1 MPEEI
6 QKGFFKLRFGDISLV
21 SLSSKFTHETFN
33 QKTAANKQIKQRTI
47 RKIGEMLL
55 FQNCQ
60 INIFM
65 LLSQPQPL
73 EHMTRE
79 LKHEL

>member
-21 SLSSKFTHETFN
+21 SLSSKFTHETFT
-33 QKTAANKQIKQRTI
+33 QKTAANKQIKQRRI
-47 RKIGEMLL
+47 RKIGEMFP

-73 EHMTRE
+73 EHVTRE